1 MRVGLCWGGNP
12 RPGSADAAR
21 LDARR
26 SLPAHALREIVAVPG
41 ATFVSLQKGSARA
54 ESAAL
59 GDALV
64 DWTDELGDF
73 AETAALMANLDL
85 VVSVDTSVVHA
96 AGAIGVPVWMLDRF
110 DNCWRWGTDAARPG
124 WYGGL
129 RVFRQTT
136 FGDWTAPLAE
146 LAAALR
152 SVIPMKASTPP

>member
-1 MRVGLCWGGNP
+1 MRLIP
-12 RPGSADAAR
+12 ARPWDGT
-21 LDARR
+21 
-26 SLPAHALREIVAVPG
+26 PP
-41 ATFVSLQKGSARA
+41 
-54 ESAAL
+54 

-64 DWTDELGDF
+64 DWTEELGDF

-96 AGAIGVPVWMLDRF
+96 AGTIGVPVWMLDRF

-146 LAAALR
+146 VAAALR
-152 SVIPMKASTPP
+152 SVIPAKASAPP